1 MGLVAT
7 LLVALLL
14 VWPRMFGAQR
24 AFGVAQVIAFRAP
37 LALGLSTVA
46 LVCGGGAVLLL
57 RRRAA
62 RLRRA
67 LGVFAIVVAL
77 AAGGEVA
84 VLLARG
90 TAESG
95 IAGLRDGDL
104 TVLVWNTQ
112 GGATSPAEVAELV
125 LAAHADLVSLPEMD
139 DDAAAEVA
147 RRVSAGGI
155 PMTAVTTRAV
165 ADSSE
170 PSWIP
175 TSLLVADRLGA
186 YRLDACR
193 AGCGARRTDPARSSS
208 PPTPRHR

>member
-1 MGLVAT
+1 MG
-7 LLVALLL
+7 VAL
-14 VWPRMFGAQR
+14 F
-24 AFGVAQVIAFRAP
+24 IACGAP
-37 LALGLSTVA
+37 LGLGRGGGPPGGG
-46 LVCGGGAVLLL
+46 GGGAVLLL

>member
-46 LVCGGGAVLLL
+46 LVCGAAVLLL

-104 TVLVWNTQ
+104 TVLVWSTQ

-175 TSLLVADRLGA
+175 TSRLVADRLGA

-193 AGCGARRTDPARSSS
+193 AGCGARRTDPVRSSS

>member
-46 LVCGGGAVLLL
+46 LVCGAAVLLL

-95 IAGLRDGDL
+95 IAGPRDGDL
-104 TVLVWNTQ
+104 TVLVWSTQ

-175 TSLLVADRLGA
+175 TSRLVADRLGA

-193 AGCGARRTDPARSSS
+193 AGCGARRTDPVRSSS